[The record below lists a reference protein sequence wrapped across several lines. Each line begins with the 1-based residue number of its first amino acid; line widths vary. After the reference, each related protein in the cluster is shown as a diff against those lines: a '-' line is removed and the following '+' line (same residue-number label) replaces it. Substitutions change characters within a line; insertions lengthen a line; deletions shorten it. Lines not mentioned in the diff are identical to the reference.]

1 MTDHFFHHSLVNL
14 HYYRFGHGPK
24 AMLCF
29 HGLGMHGKQFT
40 VLERELGDAYT
51 FYGFDLFFH
60 KETVLNNNDLS
71 LIKKGI
77 TQADLTALFVDF
89 CREEQVQRFS
99 IMSYSMG
106 TFYAAAL
113 MQHIPERIEEAFLIA
128 PTILKTPKLLDFLAN
143 NSLANLFFEKL
154 LLSENGL
161 KVLLKTCLNL
171 RVVDKNN
178 YEILYREI
186 ATAQL
191 RFNFYANVT
200 YLKHLDVN
208 YSQLAKSINK
218 AGIAC
223 YFIFGSRDK
232 SIPPGTASKLL
243 PMLKTAKMIILNEGH
258 DLVTSRL
265 TKKVLFCED
274 DKG

>member
-1 MTDHFFHHSLVNL
+1 MTDHFFRHSLVNL
-14 HYYRFGHGPK
+14 HYYRFGEGPK
-24 AMLCF
+24 IMLCF

-40 VLERELGDAYT
+40 VLEKELGAEYT
-51 FYGFDLFFH
+51 FFGFDLFFH
-60 KETVLNNNDLS
+60 KETMLNNNDLDV
-71 LIKKGI
+71 IKRGI
-77 TQADLTALFVDF
+77 TQHDLTALFVDF
-89 CREEQVQRFS
+89 CQAENINEFS
-99 IMSYSMG
+99 VMSYSMG
-106 TFYAAAL
+106 TFYATAL
-113 MQHIPERIEEAFLIA
+113 MQHIPGRIKEVFLIA
-128 PTILKTPKLLDFLAN
+128 PTILKTPRLLDFLAN

-161 KVLLKTCLNL
+161 KILLKTCLNL

-208 YSQLAKSINK
+208 YRQLAKSIND
-218 AGIAC
+218 ARIAC
-223 YFIFGSRDK
+223 YFIFGLRDK
-232 SIPPGTASKLL
+232 SIPPHTASKLL
-243 PMLKTAKMIILNEGH
+243 PMLNTAKKIIVDEGH

-265 TKKVLFCED
+265 TKKILFCEND
-274 DKG
+274 

>member
-1 MTDHFFHHSLVNL
+1 MTDHFFNHPLVNL
-14 HYYRFGHGPK
+14 HYYRFGKGPK
-24 AMLCF
+24 SMLCF

-40 VLERELGDAYT
+40 VLEKELGDEYT

-77 TQADLTALFVDF
+77 SKADLTALFVDF
-89 CREEQVQRFS
+89 CMQEQIQRFS

-113 MQHIPERIEEAFLIA
+113 MQYIPNRIEEAFMIA
-128 PTILKTPKLLDFLAN
+128 PTILKTPRVLDFLAN
-143 NSLANLFFEKL
+143 NTLANLFFEKL

-161 KVLLKTCLNL
+161 KALLKTCLKL

-200 YLKHLDVN
+200 YLKHLDVH
-208 YSQLAKSINK
+208 YRQLADSINS

-223 YFIFGSRDK
+223 YFIFGVRDK
-232 SIPPGTASKLL
+232 SIPPRTAGKLL
-243 PMLKTAKMIILNEGH
+243 PMLSTAKKIIVDEGH

-265 TKKVLFCED
+265 TKKILFCEH